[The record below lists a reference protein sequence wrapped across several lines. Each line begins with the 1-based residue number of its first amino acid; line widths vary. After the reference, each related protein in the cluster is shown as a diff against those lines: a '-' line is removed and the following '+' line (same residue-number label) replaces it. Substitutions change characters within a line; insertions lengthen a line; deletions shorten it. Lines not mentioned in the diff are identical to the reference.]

1 MVRVE
6 SSTAG
11 ARPQRLLLLV
21 CLLGVLGL
29 GTPLGA
35 QATNTFGN
43 DVAVVVHPDIPLD
56 NLTLGELRRLVL
68 GDRGFWPASV
78 RVTLL
83 LRAPVAHERDVI
95 LRAVCQMTEAQ
106 FRQHWIGK
114 VFRADTAVAP
124 KIVYSSDMSVD
135 MVARIPGAIT
145 FVDASQ
151 VGRNV
156 KVLKIDGLSPSE
168 KGYVLH

>member
-1 MVRVE
+1 MVRVD
-6 SSTAG
+6 SSTIC
-11 ARPQRLLLLV
+11 ARPQQLLVLV
-21 CLLGVLGL
+21 CLLGVLAL
-29 GTPLGA
+29 GTPIGA
-35 QATNTFGN
+35 QATNTVAS

-56 NLTLGELRRLVL
+56 NLTLAELRRLVL

-95 LRAVCQMTEAQ
+95 LRAVCQMSEAQ

-151 VGRNV
+151 AGRNV
-156 KVLKIDGLSPSE
+156 KVLKIDGLSPGE
-168 KGYVLH
+168 KGYVLR